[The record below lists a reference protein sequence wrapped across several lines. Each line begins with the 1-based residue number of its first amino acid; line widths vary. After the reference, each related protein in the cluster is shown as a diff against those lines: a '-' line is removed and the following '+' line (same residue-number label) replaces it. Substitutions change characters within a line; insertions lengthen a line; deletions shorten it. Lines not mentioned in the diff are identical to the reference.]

1 MEILKAISMTRV
13 NEVCGFLSQ
22 FSANFHE
29 ILYTLLCEIG
39 GHLGRNLEFIK
50 GHRVNFWGLLVC
62 CTCGGSFSKHS
73 LKFSAWYEFVQV
85 RILILLA

>member
-1 MEILKAISMTRV
+1 MTRV
-13 NEVCGFLSQ
+13 NKFRGFPSQ

-50 GHRVNFWGLLVC
+50 RHRVNFWGLLVC
-62 CTCGGSFSKHS
+62 CTCGGSFSEHS
-73 LKFSAWYEFVQV
+73 LKFSACYEFFQV
-85 RILILLA
+85 RILIPLA